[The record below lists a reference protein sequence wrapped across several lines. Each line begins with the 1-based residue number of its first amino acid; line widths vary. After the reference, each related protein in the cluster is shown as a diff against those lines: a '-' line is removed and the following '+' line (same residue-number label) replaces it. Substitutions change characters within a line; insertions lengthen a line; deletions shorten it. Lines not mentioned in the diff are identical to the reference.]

1 MISEVCVFGFGG
13 VLFDTRAAYGKG
25 LELAFGSVGDVY
37 DPSEFEK
44 YSDMTLQGL
53 FGLRYKEHPC
63 KYREFVAE
71 FLKGYENNF
80 TDSDPFPETV
90 EVVKELRDRGAVVGI
105 VTGFYEE
112 PARNLLERHG
122 IGDCFR
128 SIVGF
133 ERSFLRMPDPYP
145 FNQCLKELNA
155 HPEDAVYVGCKSVA
169 LATADGAGVRKTK
182 LDRSEIRT
190 SSKGVVKDL
199 TGLLL

>member
-13 VLFDTRAAYGKG
+13 VLFDTRTAYGKG

-44 YSDMTLQGL
+44 YSNMTLQGL

-71 FLKGYENNF
+71 FLKGYE
-80 TDSDPFPETV
+80 SDFSNSNPFPETV
-90 EVVKELRDRGAVVGI
+90 EVVKKMRDRGAVMGI
-105 VTGFYEE
+105 VTGSYEE
-112 PARNLLERHG
+112 PVRNLLEKHG

-133 ERSFLRMPDPYP
+133 ERSFLRMPDPYSLD
-145 FNQCLKELNA
+145 QCLRELDA

-169 LATADGAGVRKTK
+169 LAAADGAGVRKTK
-182 LDRSEIRT
+182 LDRSETKT
-190 SSKGVVKDL
+190 SSKGIIRDL
-199 TGLLL
+199 TDLLL